1 MKSKSIVITQDSPL
15 QLSVSLAFPAHG
27 IPPEKVLAL
36 LLVPVP
42 QVTEHIFHEPQ
53 TAHVP
58 STTKEVSYLYKH
70 SQN

>member
-36 LLVPVP
+36 LLDPVLSLEEVFRQTFNL
-42 QVTEHIFHEPQ
+42 QVFADGVLCHF
-53 TAHVP
+53 
-58 STTKEVSYLYKH
+58 LF
-70 SQN
+70 